1 VGRTFVYDFIRV
13 LSIKSHFISEV
24 MDMYC
29 IYGYKNKITERWYV
43 GQTICGVNER
53 HRLHLSSAYHQG
65 TSDYN
70 CLFHKKIRQY
80 GIENFELVILEQVQ
94 EKSLLDEREQY
105 WINEKKSYVRDN
117 GYNLT
122 TGGQR
127 RKGCENYQDVRAAFS
142 KEQIQE
148 VYEKIINSEDS
159 LTKIANEY
167 NVSLSVISNI
177 NSGKK
182 YYSKEFS
189 YPLRKM
195 NQKVTEKDVDEI
207 ISFLQLGWTNKE
219 IADCFDIDA
228 NIVYRINYGKAHQR
242 DIIYPIRKIDNKRQE
257 KEERA
262 KAIKELLKENKLNNR
277 QIAEIFNCDPSL
289 VSNINYG
296 KNYYDKTLK
305 YPIRQS

>member
-1 VGRTFVYDFIRV
+1 
-13 LSIKSHFISEV
+13 
-24 MDMYC
+24 MYY
-29 IYGYKNKITERWYV
+29 IYGYRNKITGKWYV
-43 GQTICGVNER
+43 GQTTCEVKER
-53 HRLHLSSAYHQG
+53 HRLHLSSAYHQNAN
-65 TSDYN
+65 DYN

-80 GIENFELVILEQVQ
+80 GIENFELIILEQIK

-105 WINEKKSYVRDN
+105 WINEKKSYVKDN

-127 RKGCENYQDVRAAFS
+127 RKDCEDYQDARAAFS
-142 KEQIQE
+142 KEQVQE

-167 NVSLSVISNI
+167 NVSLSLICCI

-182 YYSKEFS
+182 YYNKELN
-189 YPLRKM
+189 YPLRKK
-195 NQKVTEKDVDEI
+195 NQKITEKDVDDI
-207 ISFLQLGWTNKE
+207 ISFLQLGLTNKE
-219 IADCFDIDA
+219 IAEYFNIDE

-242 DIIYPIRKIDNKRQE
+242 DIIYPIRKIDNKKQE
-257 KEERA
+257 REERA
-262 KAIKELLKENKLNNR
+262 NAIKELLKENKLNNK
-277 QIAEIFNCDPSL
+277 QIAKIFNCDPSV

-296 KNYYDKTLK
+296 KNYYDKTLN